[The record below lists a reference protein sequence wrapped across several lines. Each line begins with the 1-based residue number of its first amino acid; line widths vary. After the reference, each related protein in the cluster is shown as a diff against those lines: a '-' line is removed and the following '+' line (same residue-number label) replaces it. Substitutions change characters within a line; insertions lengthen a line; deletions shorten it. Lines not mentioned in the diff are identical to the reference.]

1 MQSGKQYP
9 ASKPAIV
16 ISSLDRMNRSE
27 TWEEGQ
33 RGLAEEVT
41 SEEGLVDWIKVP
53 GVGHWVCEGDGQ
65 KVCEKAL
72 RKLVSA

>member
-1 MQSGKQYP
+1 MS
-9 ASKPAIV
+9 
-16 ISSLDRMNRSE
+16 RSE
-27 TWEEGQ
+27 NWEEGQ

-41 SEEGLVDWIKVP
+41 SDEGLVDWIKVP

-72 RKLVSA
+72 RKLVGA